1 MMITRSRGIHGK
13 LRLIA
18 VIAVLLLLGTACGAG
33 TTGGTTNAN
42 VSADLVD
49 EGEPGDTPSTE
60 DTTDST
66 DPAPTGELP
75 TTLAEFW
82 GYGEDFDP
90 EAEEAKWRDR
100 EMEVQQK
107 VAECMANEGFE
118 YTPYFPDDQFVSF
131 GPEEDMT
138 EEERMLKYGYGYFT
152 YMLEE
157 SEGWEEGGFGEEWD
171 PSEDPNWV
179 YRESLSESAQQAYD
193 LALHGNWDNWEEPEP
208 TYDEDGNEIWDESA
222 WVEPDWAEIG
232 GCYNLAQQEL
242 GGFGGPD
249 PEMDALYEEM
259 WPKQEEMWER
269 IQADPRMVEANQEWA
284 ACMAD
289 AGYSFTS
296 QEDIWMYLDELSNE
310 LWSDSEVYYQQIEEG
325 AQGLSEDELEAYYN
339 EAYADFGPWGP
350 GVTEEEIT
358 ALAEQEL
365 AIAAADWNC
374 RGDMDELMQEVSEE
388 YESQFIAENYEL
400 LLQIKEMQ
408 EDLGW

>member
-1 MMITRSRGIHGK
+1 MMTTRSRGIHGK

-18 VIAVLLLLGTACGAG
+18 VIAVLLLLATACGAG

-42 VSADLVD
+42 VSADPVD
-49 EGEPGDTPSTE
+49 DGAPGDASSTE

-66 DPAPTGELP
+66 DSAPTGELP

-82 GYGEDFDP
+82 GYGGDDFDP
-90 EAEEAKWRDR
+90 EAEQAKWRDR

-118 YTPYFPDDQFVSF
+118 YTPFIPDEQFAYFDPA
-131 GPEEDMT
+131 EEMT

-157 SEGWEEGGFGEEWD
+157 SEAWEEGGGFGEEWD

-179 YRESLSESAQQAYD
+179 YQESLSESARHAYEI
-193 LALHGNWDNWEEPEP
+193 ALWGDWENFEEPEP
-208 TYDEDGNEIWDESA
+208 TYDEDGNEIWE
-222 WVEPDWAEIG
+222 EPDWAEIG
-232 GCYNLAQQEL
+232 GCYNIAQEEVF

-249 PEMDALYEEM
+249 PEMDALYEEL
-259 WPKQEEMWER
+259 WPKEEDMWER

-289 AGYSFTS
+289 AGYTFAT

-325 AQGLSEDELEAYYN
+325 AQGLSEDELEAYYD
-339 EAYADFGPWGP
+339 EAYSGFGPWGP

-358 ALAEQEL
+358 ALADEEL

-374 RGDMDELMQEVSEE
+374 RGDMDELRQEVSEE